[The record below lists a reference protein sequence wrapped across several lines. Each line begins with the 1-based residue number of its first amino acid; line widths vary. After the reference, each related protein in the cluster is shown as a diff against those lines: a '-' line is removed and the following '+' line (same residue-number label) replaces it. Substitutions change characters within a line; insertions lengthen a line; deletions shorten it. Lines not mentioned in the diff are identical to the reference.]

1 MPFTLSNLIQVG
13 LPVMSFAAAAQL
25 ATEFPFEEE
34 VGNSLIVREPV
45 GVVGAITPWNYPL
58 HQIAAKVAPAL
69 AAGCTVVLKPSEV
82 APLNAFIL
90 AEILDDIGL
99 PPGVFNLVTGVGPIV
114 GEAIASHPLVDM
126 VSFTG
131 STRAGK
137 RVMQLASEGVKRVAL
152 ELGGKSPNVILE
164 DADLSAAV
172 PAGVAA
178 CYINSGQT
186 CSALHP
192 HDRAPVAPGRGRG
205 AGRGD
210 GGDLQARRSRSRPTP
225 ASGPLVS
232 ATQLERVRGYINKGV
247 DEGATLLTGGAELP
261 DGLDKGYFVRPTVF
275 SNVTRDMTIAQE
287 EIFGP
292 VLSIIPYDSEEE
304 AIEIANDT
312 VYGLAGGVWAG
323 DKEHAERVARQDSQR
338 PGRGQRGR
346 VQPSGAVR
354 RLQAVRHRPRA
365 RQVRPRGVPGGQGA
379 PALTQAP
386 HVPHGAGERKFVWD
400 TRFWR
405 ARRQARNPS
414 SSILVIDRGS
424 GPTQSG
430 PAGGLAEVPS
440 GEGQWS
446 TEKVFMRRRPLVPI
460 AVGHSHGRRGGVP
473 RRRGRSR
480 RGAPAPV
487 STGRPR
493 ERSPVNCRARSR
505 SRPGCR
511 RPPEDSTRI

>member
-1 MPFTLSNLIQVG
+1 MEVRDKLYIGGAWVSSTGKGVIEVVNSTTEEVIGTIPEGTPEDVDRAARCAADAFPEWSATSRDERAKILARVQEALSARTEEIATLISQEVGMPFTLSNLIQVG

-99 PPGVFNLVTGVGPIV
+99 APGVFNLVTGVGPVV

-164 DADLSAAV
+164 DADLAAAV

-186 CSALHP
+186 CSALTRMLVP
-192 HDRAPVAPGRGRG
+192 
-205 AGRGD
+205 
-210 GGDLQARRSRSRPTP
+210 RSRLAEVEALAVSEAEKFKPGDPFDGDTRL
-225 ASGPLVS
+225 GPLVS
-232 ATQLERVRGYINKGV
+232 SVQLERVRGYINKGV

-304 AIEIANDT
+304 AVEIANDT

-323 DKEHAERVARQDSQR
+323 DKEHAERVARRLRS
-338 PGRGQRGR
+338 GQ
-346 VQPSGAVR
+346 VEVN
-354 RLQAVRHRPRA
+354 
-365 RQVRPRGVPGGQGA
+365 GGGFNPLA
-379 PALTQAP
+379 PF
-386 HVPHGAGERKFVWD
+386 GGYK
-400 TRFWR
+400 
-405 ARRQARNPS
+405 
-414 SSILVIDRGS
+414 
-424 GPTQSG
+424 QSG
-430 PAGGLAEVPS
+430 IGRELGKYGLEEYLEVKAL
-440 GEGQWS
+440 Q
-446 TEKVFMRRRPLVPI
+446 R
-460 AVGHSHGRRGGVP
+460 
-473 RRRGRSR
+473 
-480 RGAPAPV
+480 
-487 STGRPR
+487 
-493 ERSPVNCRARSR
+493 
-505 SRPGCR
+505 
-511 RPPEDSTRI
+511 